1 MYEIPQQLEYQEK
14 IVFGLTFG
22 QLAYALIFFPF
33 AFAFFFKL
41 HASLPVRVF
50 LAFIP
55 ISLAA
60 GFMFFDLLTRIR
72 TWIRWFKNRRLI
84 KSQISNFIEFKQ
96 IKQNLVY
103 TQKKKLAV
111 LKVEPINFAIKPQG
125 EQEAIILSFQK
136 FLNSLDFP
144 IQLLMTTETLS
155 LKEYLKTL
163 KKNLGTDSKEI
174 FQQYK
179 KHLKQIIKN
188 NSVMNRSFYV
198 VIPESSN
205 IDIQVKICEDRFNNL
220 NLKTTLLDTE
230 QIKDVFRK
238 ICNSSKLFPADI
250 YNNLDYLKIKDKFI
264 KKESDE
270 NQILSRVVYA
280 HGYPRVVDSGFLD
293 RIVSCSGNFDL
304 SIHIEPYSQENTMVS
319 LNKELQKQRADL
331 YSAKLKSQYNPSLE
345 IKYADTQKTL
355 ELLQKGQ
362 EKLFNVSLYI
372 NCKANEK
379 KELDLLTKKI
389 EAELNALLIIP
400 RQALFRM
407 IQGFKSCLPI
417 SENTLEIKRNITT
430 SALSAFFPFTSSFF
444 KFDRT
449 GIWFGLN
456 KNKIPIIRDIFKLS
470 NPNGFC
476 LASSGSGKSYMAK
489 LFISRYLLNGT
500 KVIVIDPQ
508 GEYVGLVE
516 KFKGQRIDLS
526 RTSKTI
532 INPLDLMGHDYPEKR
547 LALMDLMP
555 VMLGELTEPQKSFI
569 DKALTGAYERKGIT
583 MQDEES
589 WTRTPPILEDVLNEL
604 YRLEKR
610 AITLEKTTIRSLINR
625 LDIYVNGVFS
635 FLNKHSN
642 INFNNRFVCFDIGNM
657 PKQVKPVIMF
667 LVLDYVYMK
676 MKKDLERKLLVIDE
690 AWALL
695 SRTEDASYI
704 FEIVKTCRKFNLGL
718 FLINQEVGG
727 MLESQAGR
735 SVLANTSYTILLRQ
749 KPAVIE
755 AVQETFH
762 LSNAERVALLTAG
775 VGEGLLLMDDEHSE
789 IKIVA
794 SEIEHKQITT
804 NPDEILAQN
813 KEQKPKIQEQEKS
826 KEVFQEPL
834 GGKTLVG
841 KEVNITID
849 ENKGFYKHRDLKL
862 EDIKYLV
869 AKGYKEYSFYSIL
882 GNKEEKYMLKPRF
895 NESPQHFFLIF
906 DIADYLKKFT
916 DKIQIFQTTKPD
928 IVFEINNQ
936 KYAIEIETG
945 ILYLKDKK
953 KLLEKVNALNKDYGK
968 NWFFVVTDRNM
979 VSKYAELGETYE
991 KRNITTKILQII
1003 KKAPADNLLS
1013 VDFVGNSN
1021 TSSRTKSPKT
1031 AILSAHLIAPRK
1043 LGAKSNSHT
1052 KSHRRLKK
1060 WKRNAKIVRTK
1071 KTATALVK

>member
-1 MYEIPQQLEYQEK
+1 MYEIPQQLEYKEK
-14 IVFGLTFG
+14 IVFNLTFG
-22 QLAYALIFFPF
+22 QLAYGLIFFPF
-33 AFAFFFKL
+33 AFSFFFKL
-41 HASLPVRVF
+41 NASLPVRVF
-50 LAFIP
+50 LTFIP
-55 ISLAA
+55 ITLAS
-60 GFMFFDLLTRIR
+60 GFMFFDLSTKIKNWVL
-72 TWIRWFKNRRLI
+72 WFRNRRLI
-84 KSQISNFIEFKQ
+84 KKKIQAFIGFKQ
-96 IKQNLVY
+96 IKQNLIY
-103 TQKKKLAV
+103 TQKKKMAV
-111 LKVEPINFAIKPQG
+111 LKVEPINFSIKPQG

-163 KKNLGTDSKEI
+163 KKNLQAESKDI

-179 KHLKQIIKN
+179 KHLKRIIKD
-188 NSVMNRSFYV
+188 NSVMNRNFYV
-198 VIPESSN
+198 IIPESSN

-220 NLKTTLLDTE
+220 NLKTTLLDNE
-230 QIKDVFRK
+230 QLKDVFRK
-238 ICNSSKLFPADI
+238 ICNSSQLFPADI
-250 YNNLDYLKIKDKFI
+250 NNNLDYLKIKDKFR
-264 KKESDE
+264 KKETNE
-270 NQILSRVVYA
+270 NQILSRIVYA
-280 HGYPRVVDSGFLD
+280 HGYPRIVDSGFLD

-355 ELLQKGQ
+355 ELLQKGK
-362 EKLFNVSLYI
+362 EKLFNVSLYV
-372 NCKANEK
+372 NCKANDK

-400 RQALFRM
+400 KQAIFRM

-444 KFDRT
+444 KFDKT

-508 GEYVGLVE
+508 GEYVSLVK

-526 RTSKTI
+526 RTSETI

-569 DKALTGAYERKGIT
+569 DKALTEAYKRKGIT
-583 MQDEES
+583 MDDEAT
-589 WTRTPPILEDVLNEL
+589 WKNTPPILEDILMEL

-610 AITLEKTTIRSLINR
+610 AITLERTTIRSLINR

-727 MLESQAGR
+727 MLDSQAGR

-804 NPDEILAQN
+804 NPDEILALN
-813 KEQKPKIQEQEKS
+813 KKQKPKKQEQPIS

-834 GGKTLVG
+834 GRKTLDG
-841 KEVNITID
+841 KDVNIMLD
-849 ENKGFYKHRDLKL
+849 EHKGFYKHKQLKL

-869 AKGYKEYSFYSIL
+869 AKGYKEYAFTSIL
-882 GNKEEKYMLKPRF
+882 SNKKELYMIKPRF
-895 NESPQHFFLIF
+895 NESPQHFCLIF

-936 KYAIEIETG
+936 KYAIEVETG
-945 ILYLKDKK
+945 VLYYRDKN
-953 KLLEKVNALNKDYGK
+953 KLIEKVKVLNQNYGK
-968 NWFFVVTDRNM
+968 NWFFVVTDKNI
-979 VSKYAELGETYE
+979 VSKYYQFGETYE
-991 KRNITTKILQII
+991 KRNVATKILQII
-1003 KKAPADNLLS
+1003 KNVSADNRLS
-1013 VDFVGNSN
+1013 VSFSQNPD
-1021 TSSRTKSPKT
+1021 TITTTKSPKT
-1031 AILSAHLIAPRK
+1031 AILSTHLIAPRK
-1043 LGAKSNSHT
+1043 LGAKLKFKSKSN
-1052 KSHRRLKK
+1052 RRYKNGK
-1060 WKRNAKIVRTK
+1060 ARKNKVKRNKKRT
-1071 KTATALVK
+1071 A